1 MRTHLIAPLAATLLA
16 LSACGDGG
24 GIIGRDDPD
33 DPPSCTSTT
42 CGQVIVGLTDA
53 DGDFLSYAVDVVSL
67 KLELANGTQV
77 ETLPITQRVDFAE
90 LVDLT
95 ELLTAKTVP
104 QGTYVRAILRLDYS
118 EADVSVEAAG
128 LPVEAVVVDE
138 NGDPL
143 ETVDL
148 ELELDNANQVVVV
161 PGTPALL
168 QLDFDL
174 AASHEVD
181 ITTTP
186 ATAVGEPFLFATIE
200 PVDLLKFRV
209 RGPLVSV
216 DEAAGSYVVDLR
228 PFNHPDAELGRFTV
242 ETTADTAFEVDG
254 EVLDGPAA
262 LAAMADADEGTLT
275 AAQGILDV
283 ATREFTAEQVLVGDS
298 VPGANFDVV
307 IGNVVARDG
316 NELSVRGATIVR
328 RDNEVAY
335 LRGPV
340 TIQIGS
346 NTVVTQHGSGLDTL
360 DIDAISV
367 GQRIHVFGVATG
379 NDPSPGINLD
389 ATDGRVRLHVTNVI
403 GTVRT
408 AVPGLITLELS
419 SIDGRSPALF
429 IFDGT
434 GASIITDADP
444 QNYEVDTLDLDVTEF
459 ELGEPAQA
467 LGFVTPF
474 GDSPP
479 DFSGQTLVN
488 FDNIPALLGI
498 GWGVDG
504 TDSPFISMNATGF
517 VVDTDNPDLG
527 ARHFIQV
534 GPQTEDIT
542 DFTSP
547 FTIEPETSGRR
558 LFALSVDR
566 RLEMYRDFAAFHE
579 RVNVLLN
586 STASMRSLT
595 ARGSFDEASTTLTA
609 NVVAIAFTT
618 P

>member
-1 MRTHLIAPLAATLLA
+1 MLPLVLSSLCETSFWTRMRTHLIAPLAATLLA

-104 QGTYVRAILRLDYS
+104 NGTYVRAILRLDYS

-138 NGDPL
+138 NGDAL
-143 ETVDL
+143 EIVDL

-283 ATREFTAEQVLVGDS
+283 ATRAFTAEQVLAGDS

-328 RDNEVAY
+328 RDNEVSF

-346 NTVVTQHGSGLDTL
+346 NTVVTQQGGGLDTL

-367 GQRIHVFGVATG
+367 GQRIHAFGVATG
-379 NDPSPGINLD
+379 NDPNPGINLD

-403 GTVRT
+403 GTV
-408 AVPGLITLELS
+408 
-419 SIDGRSPALF
+419 
-429 IFDGT
+429 
-434 GASIITDADP
+434 TDCRAR
-444 QNYEVDTLDLDVTEF
+444 
-459 ELGEPAQA
+459 
-467 LGFVTPF
+467 
-474 GDSPP
+474 P
-479 DFSGQTLVN
+479 DHAR
-488 FDNIPALLGI
+488 ALLDRRPRSRVLHLRRHRRVDHDRRGPAELRDRH
-498 GWGVDG
+498 GRPRRDRVRVGRAGPGARFRDALRRSAAGFRRPDAGELRQHPCPARHRLERRRDGFALPVDG
-504 TDSPFISMNATGF
+504 CK
-517 VVDTDNPDLG
+517 
-527 ARHFIQV
+527 R
-534 GPQTEDIT
+534 
-542 DFTSP
+542 
-547 FTIEPETSGRR
+547 
-558 LFALSVDR
+558 DR
-566 RLEMYRDFAAFHE
+566 
-579 RVNVLLN
+579 
-586 STASMRSLT
+586 
-595 ARGSFDEASTTLTA
+595 
-609 NVVAIAFTT
+609 